1 MYAAEERYMQVNVFV
16 ARESGRLQEAL
27 LILPMVP
34 RAPIPKD
41 YRVGWR
47 YFATTDTDDALF
59 GEIDARAIE
68 VELENSGFALVSPK
82 APGRK

>member
-1 MYAAEERYMQVNVFV
+1 MQVNVFV
-16 ARESGRLQEAL
+16 AQESGQLEEAL

-34 RAPIPKD
+34 EAQIPED
-41 YRVGWR
+41 YSLGWR
-47 YFATTDTDDALF
+47 YFATTCTGDALF

-82 APGRK
+82 APDRS